1 MAVESREQAISAP
14 KPQPAQQSDDEINT
28 GVLSRS
34 YRFLGRVARAAVPIQ
49 ALMLLLL
56 GVSSI
61 VPLDQDELICSLQN
75 NLQRSLE
82 PMLQWSNGPP
92 PI

>member
-1 MAVESREQAISAP
+1 MME
-14 KPQPAQQSDDEINT
+14 DDEKEEYTNSINF
-28 GVLSRS
+28 SQFS
-34 YRFLGRVARAAVPIQ
+34 SQ

-61 VPLDQDELICSLQN
+61 VPLDQEELICSLQN
-75 NLQRSLE
+75 NLQRYYYYYYFYLIIIIVNRSLE
-82 PMLQWSNGPP
+82 PMMKWSHGPP

>member
-1 MAVESREQAISAP
+1 MTLVTKIHIDYQIKSSLF
-14 KPQPAQQSDDEINT
+14 PA
-28 GVLSRS
+28 
-34 YRFLGRVARAAVPIQ
+34 Q

-61 VPLDQDELICSLQN
+61 VPLDQEELICSLQN

-82 PMLQWSNGPP
+82 PMMKWSHGPP

>member
-1 MAVESREQAISAP
+1 MME
-14 KPQPAQQSDDEINT
+14 DDEKEEYTNSINF
-28 GVLSRS
+28 SQFS
-34 YRFLGRVARAAVPIQ
+34 SQ

-61 VPLDQDELICSLQN
+61 VPLDQEELICSLQN
-75 NLQRSLE
+75 NLQRYYYYYYYYYFYLIIIIVNRSLE
-82 PMLQWSNGPP
+82 PMMKWSHGPP

>member
-1 MAVESREQAISAP
+1 MIE
-14 KPQPAQQSDDEINT
+14 DDEKEEYTNSINF
-28 GVLSRS
+28 SQFS
-34 YRFLGRVARAAVPIQ
+34 SQ

-61 VPLDQDELICSLQN
+61 VPLDQEELICSLQN
-75 NLQRSLE
+75 NLQRYYYYYYYYFYLIIIIVNRSLE
-82 PMLQWSNGPP
+82 PMMKWSHGPP

>member
-1 MAVESREQAISAP
+1 MME
-14 KPQPAQQSDDEINT
+14 DDEKEEYTNSINF
-28 GVLSRS
+28 SQFS
-34 YRFLGRVARAAVPIQ
+34 SQ

-61 VPLDQDELICSLQN
+61 VPLDQEELICSLQN
-75 NLQRSLE
+75 NLQRYYYYYYYYFYLIIIIVNRSLE
-82 PMLQWSNGPP
+82 PMMKWSHGPP

>member
-1 MAVESREQAISAP
+1 ME
-14 KPQPAQQSDDEINT
+14 DDEKEEYTNSINF
-28 GVLSRS
+28 SQFS
-34 YRFLGRVARAAVPIQ
+34 SQ

-61 VPLDQDELICSLQN
+61 VPLDQEELICSLQN
-75 NLQRSLE
+75 NLQRYYYYYYYYFYLIIIIVNRSLE
-82 PMLQWSNGPP
+82 PMMKWSHGPP

>member
-1 MAVESREQAISAP
+1 ME
-14 KPQPAQQSDDEINT
+14 DDEKEEYTNSINF
-28 GVLSRS
+28 SQFS
-34 YRFLGRVARAAVPIQ
+34 SQ

-61 VPLDQDELICSLQN
+61 VPLDQEELICSLQN
-75 NLQRSLE
+75 NLQRYYYYYYYYYFYLIIIIVNRSLE
-82 PMLQWSNGPP
+82 PMMKWSHGPP